1 MKNVLS
7 FSENPVSPKVSST
20 FGSGNSV
27 VRPNLTHVLFIAL
40 FSVLI
45 LTGGS
50 IPLWAQEAKP
60 KMDMTELAKK
70 TQNPVASLVSVPL
83 QSNWDFNL
91 GPKEDKNNFLLNVQ
105 PVIPIS
111 LNEDY
116 NLILRTIV
124 PVKANEFPASA
135 GGLGD
140 TVQSFFFS
148 PKEPLSGWIVGAGPV
163 LLYPT
168 ATAETLGGRKWG
180 AGPTAVLLRQQH
192 GFTYGFLGNH
202 LWSFAGSSDRN
213 DINVTFLQPFLSF
226 TTKTYT
232 TVGINT
238 ESTYDWKNE
247 QWTVPINA
255 SVTQMLKVGGQPL
268 TLQLGYRYYAEAPT
282 NGPEWGVRFAVTF
295 LFHK

>member
-1 MKNVLS
+1 MKQRVQHCTLL
-7 FSENPVSPKVSST
+7 
-20 FGSGNSV
+20 
-27 VRPNLTHVLFIAL
+27 LTAVAL
-40 FSVLI
+40 LLAV
-45 LTGGS
+45 TA
-50 IPLWAQEAKP
+50 PLMAAES
-60 KMDMTELAKK
+60 DEELAKK
-70 TQNPVASLVSVPL
+70 TQNPVASLISLPL

-91 GPKEDKNNFLLNVQ
+91 GPKEDKSNFLLNVQ

-124 PVKANEFPASA
+124 TIKANEFPASA
-135 GGLGD
+135 DGLGD
-140 TVQSFFFS
+140 VVQSFFFS
-148 PKEPLSGWIVGAGPV
+148 PKEPLNGWIVGAGPV
-163 LLYPT
+163 MLYPT
-168 ATAETLGGRKWG
+168 ATDETLGGRKWG
-180 AGPTAVLLRQQH
+180 GGPTAVLLRQQH

-202 LWSFAGSSDRN
+202 LWSFAGSSNRN

-255 SVTQMLKVGGQPL
+255 SVTQLLKVGGQPL

-282 NGPEWGVRFAVTF
+282 NGPDWGVRFAVTF
-295 LFHK
+295 LFPK